1 MASGLDQAFSQVA
14 FVFVV
19 ATIDNVVVVIA
30 VVDNKVFLVDNEV
43 VVIVIIVEPE
53 L

>member
-1 MASGLDQAFSQVA
+1 MASGMDQAFSQVA

-19 ATIDNVVVVIA
+19 ATIDNVVVVV
-30 VVDNKVFLVDNEV
+30 VVDNKVFVVDNEV
-43 VVIVIIVEPE
+43 VVIVIVAEPE